1 MCSNDH
7 VIKLE
12 IFPKRLFY
20 NQVSPLLYYQKCIQ
34 HMAHFFQ
41 QPRLSMLS
49 IGIIT
54 DMFGVRTIY
63 IIASILI
70 LCSAC
75 LSFSLLKY
83 HKTEQNDI
91 SI

>member
-1 MCSNDH
+1 MGPCYQIRDISQTT
-7 VIKLE
+7 VLQSSVA
-12 IFPKRLFY
+12 P
-20 NQVSPLLYYQKCIQ
+20 SLLSKMYT
-34 HMAHFFQ
+34 AHGALLSTASG
-41 QPRLSMLS
+41 LSMLI

-54 DMFGVRTIY
+54 DIFGVRTIY

>member
-1 MCSNDH
+1 MYTVH
-7 VIKLE
+7 GA
-12 IFPKRLFY
+12 
-20 NQVSPLLYYQKCIQ
+20 LLSTTSG
-34 HMAHFFQ
+34 
-41 QPRLSMLS
+41 LSMLS
-49 IGIIT
+49 VGIIT

-83 HKTEQNDI
+83 YKPE
-91 SI
+91 